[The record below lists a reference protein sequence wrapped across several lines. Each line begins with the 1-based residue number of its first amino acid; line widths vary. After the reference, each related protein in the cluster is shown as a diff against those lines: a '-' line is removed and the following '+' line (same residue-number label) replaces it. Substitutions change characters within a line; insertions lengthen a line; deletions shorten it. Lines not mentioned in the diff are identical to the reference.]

1 MSDTLKS
8 CFNSTHNSLHWFTFI
23 EALCDINGIS
33 DTINGIEISV
43 EVSDFLDNRNIIS
56 KQNRANIRNLASSFA
71 SAGYLCPIFHFAL
84 FLHQWSNKNEGS
96 VAYNTFLDTV
106 KDIEV
111 CSKKLDEVC
120 ADAVEYYLKKKDS
133 EYDSEYEADLTDVY
147 HREFFIFSEFVREK
161 LLCKTEF
168 DEKTMIEISN
178 QSVNNHYSL
187 FKDKAPFGLIMA
199 GFCSCYLD
207 TDYRGTD
214 NNSTEPSVTA
224 QVMTKYLLPYLTH
237 MCENNSK
244 QKYLKIIAKYIFRR
258 YLDYLFNESKRYH
271 RIPNYKGED
280 SSEFENSFLNDV
292 TAKKHLDYFKCIC
305 DGLGEA
311 GYNFL
316 CCADTDNFKAMLP
329 EIDYRLDALVQAT
342 VYSLYVENRVEYA
355 GKVILK
361 WFPKINITAQGFPVF
376 QRISAMCFVESQ
388 DFVHA
393 NNMYCY
399 IETLYNH
406 YATHENVQRAFP
418 VTVMCALTDIRDK
431 LLFNEFLKLKKSNDK
446 IKEMAEKEG
455 LSDEE
460 VIKMIEDT
468 DVYKNIL
475 KIVKRS
481 FMPPRNILENRVFKK
496 RNSFFEKIGIT
507 NPEPYGSRMTEADS
521 NMILDY
527 LAEHESV
534 LNYLEKCE
542 KDPDNKKVIDFAPAL
557 IEITKA
563 FEFVLNI
570 IFRKLSLN
578 ISVFDGVRDNLSK
591 AKNYFIDVNIDETEN
606 KLIGRRKSHIEIG
619 KFANLFYPKSINS
632 NTNLLFDAWNG
643 ANVLDISKLKG
654 LCSIDIATGNGTK
667 HFSRTNDNDNKKLLG
682 DAIMYVGTNYRNKAA
697 HKDPVPKVLYEDAK
711 KLLMSTECLLWIIMY
726 ILK

>member
-8 CFNSTHNSLHWFTFI
+8 YFNSTHNSLHWFTFI

-43 EVSDFLDNRNIIS
+43 EVSDFLDNRNNIS
-56 KQNRANIRNLASSFA
+56 EQNRANIRNLASSFA

-133 EYDSEYEADLTDVY
+133 EYDSEYEADLTEVY

-224 QVMTKYLLPYLTH
+224 QVMTKHLLPYLTH
-237 MCENNSK
+237 MCDNNSK
-244 QKYLKIIAKYIFRR
+244 QKYLNIIAKYIFRR
-258 YLDYLFNESKRYH
+258 YLDYLFDESKRYQ

-329 EIDYRLDALVQAT
+329 AIDDKLDALVQAT
-342 VYSLYVENRVEYA
+342 VYSLYVENRVEDA

-361 WFPKINITAQGFPVF
+361 WFPKLNITVQDFPVF

-418 VTVMCALTDIRDK
+418 VTVMCALTDIRNK

-475 KIVKRS
+475 KIAKRS

-496 RNSFFEKIGIT
+496 RNSFFKKIGIT

-534 LNYLEKCE
+534 LNFLEKCE

-563 FEFVLNI
+563 LEYVLDIIYQKLNLNI
-570 IFRKLSLN
+570 TDVASNDRKS
-578 ISVFDGVRDNLSK
+578 
-591 AKNYFIDVNIDETEN
+591 YFKHGN
-606 KLIGRRKSHIEIG
+606 RKSHIEIG
-619 KFANLFYPKSINS
+619 PFAHLLLNTTNQS
-632 NTNLLFDAWNG
+632 NPSNQTLTLFDAWGG
-643 ANVLDISKLKG
+643 ANVLNISKLKG
-654 LCSIDIATGNGTK
+654 LCSIDIATRNGTK
-667 HFSRTNDNDNKKLLG
+667 HFSRTNDNHNKKLLG

-697 HKDPVPKVLYEDAK
+697 HKDLVPKVLYEDAK